1 MRTTHIIASV
11 VAVTIYCSVQAQT
24 PPAGT
29 TAASAPPIGAPTGQ
43 KSLAA
48 TLNVYAFP
56 SDGQTSSQQSKDEGD
71 CYNWAVQNTGS
82 DPFQA
87 QQQAAQVQQQ
97 AAQQQQQTAQAT
109 AGAGAKGA
117 VGGAAAGAV
126 VGAVAG
132 DAGKGAAIGAT
143 AGVIAGR
150 SKAKGA
156 QQQAAQQSAQQTQAA
171 NQASAQQIAAFK
183 KAFAACLE
191 GKKYTVKY

>member
-1 MRTTHIIASV
+1 MRLISV
-11 VAVTIYCSVQAQT
+11 VASIVAAAASISVQAQT
-24 PPAGT
+24 PPAAT
-29 TAASAPPIGAPTGQ
+29 SVASTPAIAAPSGQ

-56 SDGQTSSQQSKDEGD
+56 SDGQSSSQQSKDEGD

-87 QQQAAQVQQQ
+87 QQQVAQAQQQ

-109 AGAGAKGA
+109 SGAGAKGA

-126 VGAVAG
+126 VGAIAG
-132 DAGKGAAIGAT
+132 DAGKGAAIGAG
-143 AGVIAGR
+143 AGLIAGR

-156 QQQAAQQSAQQTQAA
+156 QQATAQQSSQQVQAA
-171 NQASAQQIAAFK
+171 SQASAQQTAAFK
-183 KAFAACLE
+183 KAFSACLE

>member
-1 MRTTHIIASV
+1 MRFISVLASITAA
-11 VAVTIYCSVQAQT
+11 AVSISVQAET
-24 PPAGT
+24 PPAAT
-29 TAASAPPIGAPTGQ
+29 TVASSPAVAAPSGQ

-56 SDGQTSSQQSKDEGD
+56 SDGQSSSQQSKDEGD

-87 QQQAAQVQQQ
+87 QQQ
-97 AAQQQQQTAQAT
+97 QTAQAT
-109 AGAGAKGA
+109 SGSGAKGA

-126 VGAVAG
+126 VGAIAG
-132 DAGKGAAIGAT
+132 DAGKGAAIGAG
-143 AGVIAGR
+143 AGLIAGR

-156 QQQAAQQSAQQTQAA
+156 QQATAQQSSQQIQAA
-171 NQASAQQIAAFK
+171 NQASAQQTAAFK
-183 KAFAACLE
+183 KAFSACLE

>member
-1 MRTTHIIASV
+1 MRRMSA
-11 VAVTIYCSVQAQT
+11 VACLAAATILCSAQAQT
-24 PPAGT
+24 PPA
-29 TAASAPPIGAPTGQ
+29 SAPPTQ

-48 TLNVYAFP
+48 ALDVAVFP
-56 SDGQTSSQQSKDEGD
+56 SAGQAATQQSKDEGD
-71 CYNWAVQNTGS
+71 CYNWAVQSTGA

-87 QQQAAQVQQQ
+87 QQQAAQAQQQ

-109 AGAGAKGA
+109 QGAGAKGA
-117 VGGAAAGAV
+117 VRGAAAGAV

-132 DAGKGAAIGAT
+132 DTGKGAAIGAT

-150 SKAKGA
+150 QRAKGA
-156 QQQAAQQSAQQTQAA
+156 QQATAQQSSQQVQAA
-171 NQASAQQIAAFK
+171 NQASAQQTAAFK